1 MDWAFANLGWSQV
14 IHSINPQNVASVAVA
29 KKLGSALQG
38 PGTLPPPFKDDIVD
52 LWGQTREQWI
62 ARRR

>member
-14 IHSINPQNVASVAVA
+14 IHSINPQNFASIGVA
-29 KKLGSALQG
+29 KKLGSTWQG
-38 PGTLPPPFKDDIVD
+38 PGALPPPFEDDIVD